1 MEEHVDPG
9 ARAAAGVRARPGLV
23 EAARAVGR
31 FDVVCRGRDGQVKW
45 RETFANLVTNAGRN
59 DLLDKY
65 FKGST
70 YTAAWYVGLK
80 SAGSPAAADT
90 MSSHG
95 AWTEVEDYDEAT
107 REALVLGSV
116 ASQSVDNS
124 AAVAT
129 FTMNATVTVAG
140 AFLTTGSVKGGTA
153 GILYSAGNFNASRAV
168 ADDDVIE
175 VTYTLTS

>member
-1 MEEHVDPG
+1 MEERVDPA
-9 ARAAAGVRARPGLV
+9 ARATPRLRARPGLV
-23 EAARAVGR
+23 EIARAIGR
-31 FDVVCRGRDGQVKW
+31 FDVVCRGLDGRVKW
-45 RETFANLVTNAGRN
+45 HETFANLVTNAGRN

-65 FKGST
+65 FKASG
-70 YTAAWYVGLK
+70 YTAAFYVGLK
-80 SAGSPAAADT
+80 GAGSPAAADT

-95 AWTEVEDYDEAT
+95 AWTEVQDYDEAT
-107 REALVLGSV
+107 REALTLGSV

-140 AFLTTGSVKGGTA
+140 AFLTTVSTKGGTT
-153 GILYSAGNFNASRAV
+153 GVLYSAGNFAASRAV